1 MGEISQRREVRLKNN
16 WFIEELKNCKLCP
29 HNCGVNRL
37 RDEKGVCRVGRY
49 AIISSYGPHYG
60 EEKVLVGKGG
70 SGTIFFS
77 YCNLKCVFCQNY
89 EISHLGE
96 GREVKPEELADIMLY
111 LQNIGC
117 ENINLVSPTHVI
129 AQIVESIHIAKSK
142 GLKLPIVYN
151 TGGYD
156 KVETLKKLEGLVD
169 IYMPDIKYGDSQ
181 IAYKYS
187 GIKNY
192 WEVVREAV
200 KEMHR
205 QVGDLIIK
213 KGIAKKGLLIRH
225 LVLPNRLAN
234 SFKVL
239 DFIKNEISEDS
250 YVNIMPQ
257 YYPCWKAFDYPE
269 LSRRI
274 TYEEYYE
281 VVEYAKKI
289 GLKRGIP
296 LSDSS

>member
-96 GREVKPEELADIMLY
+96 GRGVKPEELADIMLY

-205 QVGDLIIK
+205 QVGDLIIEN
-213 KGIAKKGLLIRH
+213 GIAKKGLLIRH
-225 LVLPNRLAN
+225 LVLPNHIECCTKPILEWIAKKLKR
-234 SFKVL
+234 KV
-239 DFIKNEISEDS
+239 I
-250 YVNIMPQ
+250 VNLMDQ
-257 YYPCWKAFDYPE
+257 YRPEYKAFSYKE
-269 LSRRI
+269 IARKLTRKEF
-274 TYEEYYE
+274 EEAIA
-281 VVEYAKKI
+281 YAKE
-289 GLKRGIP
+289 LKLNFIC
-296 LSDSS
+296 